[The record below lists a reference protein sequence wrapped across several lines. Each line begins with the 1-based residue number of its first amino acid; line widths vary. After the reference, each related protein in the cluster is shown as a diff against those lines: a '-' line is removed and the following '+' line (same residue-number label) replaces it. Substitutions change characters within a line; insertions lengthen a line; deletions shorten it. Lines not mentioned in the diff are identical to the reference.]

1 MKLKIIALACVMA
14 LPYQAYAAVFT
25 ITNNS
30 GAPISQKPTWSGDNE
45 KFVSLTPGQSAS
57 YNSGFNNLD
66 TITWEQRL
74 DTSDAQKK
82 EGIICLKRFVA
93 SLNIIWS
100 AFVDRSVLCRMGIMR
115 IVSQQWQVQAVDE
128 VNQQPYK
135 VKF

>member
-1 MKLKIIALACVMA
+1 MA

-100 AFVDRSVLCRMGIMR
+100 ALGGSISIMSDGNYAYSFSTMAGSGSGR
-115 IVSQQWQVQAVDE
+115 G
-128 VNQQPYK
+128 QPAAL
-135 VKF
+135 